1 MSRTRNKIIRSLIP
15 ALVVAAAVASGA
27 SASERT
33 ATELGQS
40 IGSPPT
46 ATPNGR
52 TATELGQSTGGL
64 ASAKPSGESSDR
76 TATELGQ
83 AVGEP
88 GDRVQT
94 FARTATELGQTVGE
108 PGDAVHAGD
117 YQDLRSPAA
126 ESGGFDW
133 GDAAI
138 VAGGGLGL
146 LIGAGGIVLFTRR
159 RGGLRRSRTPVVS
172 S

>member
-1 MSRTRNKIIRSLIP
+1 MSRTRNTIITSL
-15 ALVVAAAVASGA
+15 AAAVVAAAVAPGA

-40 IGSPPT
+40 TASPPA
-46 ATPNGR
+46 ATPNG
-52 TATELGQSTGGL
+52 
-64 ASAKPSGESSDR
+64 ESSER

-88 GDRVQT
+88 ADGKL
-94 FARTATELGQTVGE
+94 AR
-108 PGDAVHAGD
+108 AVEAGD
-117 YQDLRSPAA
+117 QDLRSPAG
-126 ESGGFDW
+126 ESGGFNW

-138 VAGGGLGL
+138 VAGGGLAL
-146 LIGAGGIVLFTRR
+146 LIGVGGIVLFTRR
-159 RGGLRRSRTPVVS
+159 RGALRRSRTPVVS

>member
-1 MSRTRNKIIRSLIP
+1 MSRTRNTIITSL
-15 ALVVAAAVASGA
+15 AAAVVAAAVAPGA

-40 IGSPPT
+40 TASPPA
-46 ATPNGR
+46 ATPNGESSER

-64 ASAKPSGESSDR
+64 PSAKPSGGSSER

-88 GDRVQT
+88 ADGKL
-94 FARTATELGQTVGE
+94 AR
-108 PGDAVHAGD
+108 AVEAGD
-117 YQDLRSPAA
+117 QDLRSPAG
-126 ESGGFDW
+126 ESGGFNW

-138 VAGGGLGL
+138 VAGGGLAL
-146 LIGAGGIVLFTRR
+146 LIGVGGIVLFTRR
-159 RGGLRRSRTPVVS
+159 RGALRRSRTPVVS